1 MLQYYAPVSVLVN
14 QRGDILY
21 LHGRTGMYLEPAPG
35 EAGLN
40 ILKMARE
47 GLRQEL
53 TTDLYKAAANK
64 EPVFHP
70 GLRVKTNGD
79 FTTVNLALRPVETGP
94 DAAAGQNLFLVTFE
108 EAKKSEA
115 EPNRKAITIGAGEG
129 ACESAMEV
137 DVRILE
143 LKRELQIK
151 EEHLKAYNE
160 ELETSNEELKSSN
173 EEMQSINEELQSTN
187 EELETSK
194 EELQSVNEELTTVN
208 TELQNKVVDLSQ
220 AINDMN
226 NLLSGTGIGTIFVD
240 YQLRILRFTPPLHR

>member
-1 MLQYYAPVSVLVN
+1 
-14 QRGDILY
+14 
-21 LHGRTGMYLEPAPG
+21 
-35 EAGLN
+35 
-40 ILKMARE
+40 
-47 GLRQEL
+47 L
-53 TTDLYKAAANK
+53 TTDLYKAAVSK

-79 FTTVNLALRPVETGP
+79 FTTVNLALRPVATSS
-94 DAAAGQNLFLVTFE
+94 DSAAGPNLLLITFE
-108 EAKKSEA
+108 DAKTSEQSQTGQA
-115 EPNRKAITIGAGEG
+115 TAIGAGEG
-129 ACESAMEV
+129 AFESAMEI
-137 DVRILE
+137 DARILE

-151 EEHLKAYNE
+151 EEHLKASNE

-173 EEMQSINEELQSTN
+173 EEMQSINEKLQSTN

-208 TELQNKVVDLSQ
+208 TELQNKVADLSQ

-240 YQLRILRFTPPLHR
+240 HQLRILRFTPQVTQVINLIPTDVGRPVGTSSRTCWVMTAL